1 MKKND
6 YYYFY
11 FKIIMTTI
19 NDIKVMIM
27 EKTEK
32 LISLH
37 LDLFIKTDKI
47 SSSQLGIL
55 IGKIINEEVKEFR
68 ISIKKNSNKKTKINE
83 NKKKNEEIDEELR
96 EVISK
101 DYKSFMRETIDKL
114 KEENGLLKKK
124 RNILEIFQEAYN
136 KWKKYEKD
144 KFF

>member
-6 YYYFY
+6 CYYFY

-19 NDIKVMIM
+19 NDIKVIIM

-32 LISLH
+32 LLSLH

-55 IGKIINEEVKEFR
+55 IGKIINEEIKDFR
-68 ISIKKNSNKKTKINE
+68 ISIKKNTNIKTKINE
-83 NKKKNEEIDEELR
+83 KKNKEVDEELR
-96 EVISK
+96 EAISK

-114 KEENGLLKKK
+114 KEENQNQKKK

>member
-1 MKKND
+1 
-6 YYYFY
+6 
-11 FKIIMTTI
+11 MTTI
-19 NDIKVMIM
+19 NDIKVIIM

-37 LDLFIKTDKI
+37 FDLFIKTDKI

-55 IGKIINEEVKEFR
+55 IGKIINEEIKEFR

-83 NKKKNEEIDEELR
+83 KKNEEIDEELR

>member
-1 MKKND
+1 
-6 YYYFY
+6 
-11 FKIIMTTI
+11 MTTI
-19 NDIKVMIM
+19 NDIKVIIM

-32 LISLH
+32 LLSLH
-37 LDLFIKTDKI
+37 FDLFIKTDKI

-55 IGKIINEEVKEFR
+55 IGKIINEEIKDFR
-68 ISIKKNSNKKTKINE
+68 ISIKKNTNIKTKINE
-83 NKKKNEEIDEELR
+83 KKNKEVDEEVDEELR
-96 EVISK
+96 EAISK

-114 KEENGLLKKK
+114 KEENQNQKKK

>member
-19 NDIKVMIM
+19 NDIKVIII
-27 EKTEK
+27 EKTDK
-32 LISLH
+32 LLSLH

-55 IGKIINEEVKEFR
+55 IGKIINEEIKDFR
-68 ISIKKNSNKKTKINE
+68 ISIKKNSNKKIKE
-83 NKKKNEEIDEELR
+83 NKDFHEELK

-101 DYKSFMRETIDKL
+101 DYKSFMRETINKL
-114 KEENGLLKKK
+114 KEENELLKKK

>member
-1 MKKND
+1 
-6 YYYFY
+6 
-11 FKIIMTTI
+11 MTTI
-19 NDIKVMIM
+19 NDIKVIIM

-32 LISLH
+32 LLSLH
-37 LDLFIKTDKI
+37 FDLFIKTDKI

-55 IGKIINEEVKEFR
+55 IGKIINEESKDFR
-68 ISIKKNSNKKTKINE
+68 ISIKKNTNIKTKINE
-83 NKKKNEEIDEELR
+83 KKNKEVDEELR
-96 EVISK
+96 EAISK

-114 KEENGLLKKK
+114 KEENQNQKKK

>member
-1 MKKND
+1 
-6 YYYFY
+6 
-11 FKIIMTTI
+11 MTTI
-19 NDIKVMIM
+19 NDIKVIIM

-32 LISLH
+32 LLSLH

-55 IGKIINEEVKEFR
+55 IGKIINEEIKDFR
-68 ISIKKNSNKKTKINE
+68 ISIKKNLNKKTKINE
-83 NKKKNEEIDEELR
+83 KKNKEVDEELI
-96 EVISK
+96 EAISK

-114 KEENGLLKKK
+114 KEENQNQKKK